1 MYDIC
6 VLKKKCVPGVF
17 IFRDHQFYF
26 QSTAAD
32 QKAYIWGVF
41 GTAFAGIVRGK
52 RRIIPPNTAR
62 RTCLSQPRATRKHR
76 FCTRWS
82 VITEAS
88 GQPLL
93 AYPARALGDRGP
105 KQGHGV
111 LNQNPGLLLL
121 WIRYRDWSPPS
132 GLRAIPLTTRGEGTL
147 LAAGANVPPKIW
159 KNNSL
164 A

>member
-76 FCTRWS
+76 FCTRRS

-88 GQPLL
+88 GQLLL

-132 GLRAIPLTTRGEGTL
+132 GLRRHTSHNQGRRYIIGSWCKCTT
-147 LAAGANVPPKIW
+147 
-159 KNNSL
+159 
-164 A
+164 